1 FASYYGDHMVLQ
13 KKPSGAVVWGHGE
26 LGAMV
31 TVTLSGPSGLIME
44 KTAQVKGPSG
54 TWTAVLDPMDQGGP
68 YALTAE
74 QGLENV
80 TLRDIYFGDVWLCSG
95 QSNMVMTVLQVA
107 NASQELAAAAH
118 YPYVRIFAAAPAR
131 SDVELEDLEQ
141 IDLPWSI
148 PTAAEN
154 LGHGNFTYFSAVCW
168 LLGRS
173 LYEALGS
180 PIGLV
185 EVAWG
190 GTPIE
195 AWSSHRVLQACG
207 LPEDTGREGPQI
219 SLWHGACFNLKPAL
233 CFVPPLNLA
242 LSSSTS
248 PHQHLSGPQV
258 PSVLWN
264 AMIHPL
270 LNMTLRGVAW
280 YQGEANTFLNT
291 DQYNCTFPA
300 LIADWR
306 WAFHTGSAGQTEPL
320 LPFGFVQLSTYRRRS
335 ADDSFARL
343 RWHQTADLGVVPNA
357 RMPNTF
363 MAVAMDLGD
372 EQSPYGRWVLGWGEG
387 VGMEVLGTSPVF
399 LLFVGSIHPRDK
411 QNVAHRLLLGA
422 RAVAYGDKDLVFQG
436 PYPTRA
442 ILEVTRG
449 LLNVTYSQELICRQ
463 RDAQAFEVRSGISSP
478 KSCER
483 ESNTDVC
490 LSPPQVCCSSQAS
503 QCQWLPAPVVAVG
516 SHTVTLALSGCRTLV
531 LGLRYAWAEW
541 PCEYQACPL
550 YNPQGLPAPPFL

>member
-13 KKPSGAVVWGHGE
+13 KKPSGALVWGHGE
-26 LGAMV
+26 LGAVV
-31 TVTLSGPSGLIME
+31 TVTLSGAGGLIVME
-44 KTAQVKGPSG
+44 KTAQVKEPSG
-54 TWTAVLDPMDQGGP
+54 TWTTILDPMDRGGP

-80 TLRDIYFGDVWLCSG
+80 TLQDIYFGDVWLCSG
-95 QSNMVMTVLQVA
+95 QSNMAMTVLQVA
-107 NASQELAAAAH
+107 NASQELAMASR

-131 SDVELEDLEQ
+131 SDVELQDLER

-148 PTAAEN
+148 PTAEN

-195 AWSSHRVLQACG
+195 AWSSRRVLQACG
-207 LPEDTGREGPQI
+207 LPEDTGREGPQTY
-219 SLWHGACFNLKPAL
+219 LWHGACFNLKPA
-233 CFVPPLNLA
+233 FT
-242 LSSSTS
+242 SS
-248 PHQHLSGPQV
+248 HQHLSGPQT

-280 YQGEANTFLNT
+280 YQGEANAFLHT
-291 DQYNCTFPA
+291 DQYNCTFPT

-306 WAFHTGSAGQTEPL
+306 RAFHAGSAGQTEPL

-335 ADDSFARL
+335 VDDSFARL

-357 RMPNTF
+357 RMPSTF

-372 EQSPYGRWVLGWGEG
+372 EHSPY
-387 VGMEVLGTSPVF
+387 
-399 LLFVGSIHPRDK
+399 GSIHPRDK

-463 RDAQAFEVRSGISSP
+463 RDAQAFEV
-478 KSCER
+478 
-483 ESNTDVC
+483 
-490 LSPPQVCCSSQAS
+490 CCSSQAS
-503 QCQWLPAPVVAVG
+503 PCRWLPAPVVAVG
-516 SHTVTLALSGCRTLV
+516 SRTVTLALGGCRTLV

>member
-13 KKPSGAVVWGHGE
+13 KKPSGAVLWGHGE

-31 TVTLSGPSGLIME
+31 TVTLSGASGLIIME
-44 KTAQVKGPSG
+44 KTAQVKGPSE
-54 TWTAVLDPMDQGGP
+54 TWIVVLDPMDQGGP
-68 YALTAE
+68 YALMAE
-74 QGLENV
+74 QGLENM

-95 QSNMVMTVLQVA
+95 QSNMAMTVLQVA
-107 NASQELAAAAH
+107 NASQELAAAAR
-118 YPYVRIFAAAPAR
+118 YPYIRIFAAAPAR
-131 SDVELEDLEQ
+131 SDVELEDLEH

-195 AWSSHRVLQACG
+195 AWSSRRVLQACG
-207 LPEDTGREGPQI
+207 LLEDTGRDPGP
-219 SLWHGACFNLKPAL
+219 LLGACFNLKPAL
-233 CFVPPLNLA
+233 CFAPPINLA
-242 LSSSTS
+242 LSSSIS
-248 PHQHLSGPQV
+248 PHQHLSGPQT

-280 YQGEANTFLNT
+280 YQGEANAFLNT

-306 WAFHTGSAGQTEPL
+306 RAFHTGSAGQTEPL

-343 RWHQTADLGVVPNA
+343 RWHQTADLGVVPSA
-357 RMPNTF
+357 RMPSTF

-372 EQSPYGRWVLGWGEG
+372 EHSPY
-387 VGMEVLGTSPVF
+387 
-399 LLFVGSIHPRDK
+399 GSIHPRDK

-422 RAVAYGDKDLVFQG
+422 RAVAYGDKDIVFQG
-436 PYPTRA
+436 PYPTQA

-449 LLNVTYSQELICRQ
+449 LLNVTYSQELLCRQ
-463 RDAQAFEVRSGISSP
+463 KVAQAFE
-478 KSCER
+478 
-483 ESNTDVC
+483 
-490 LSPPQVCCSSQAS
+490 VCCSSQAS
-503 QCQWLPAPVVAVG
+503 PCQWLPAPMVAVE
-516 SHTVTLALSGCRTLV
+516 SHTVTLTLSGCRTLV

>member
-26 LGAMV
+26 LGAVV
-31 TVTLSGPSGLIME
+31 TMTLSGAGGLIIMK

-54 TWTAVLDPMDQGGP
+54 TWTTFLDPMDGGGP
-68 YALTAE
+68 YTLTAE

-95 QSNMVMTVLQVA
+95 QSNMAMTVLQVA
-107 NASQELAAAAH
+107 NASQELAAATR
-118 YPYVRIFAAAPAR
+118 YPYVRIFAAAPAH
-131 SDVELEDLEQ
+131 SDVELEDLER

-148 PTAAEN
+148 PSAEN

-195 AWSSHRVLQACG
+195 AWSSRRALQACG
-207 LPEDTGREGPQI
+207 LPEDMGRREGSQS
-219 SLWHGACFNLKPAL
+219 SLWHSACFNLKPAL
-233 CFVPPLNLA
+233 CFAPPLSLA

-248 PHQHLSGPQV
+248 PHQHLSGPQM

-280 YQGEANTFLNT
+280 YQGEANAFLHT

-306 WAFHTGSAGQTEPL
+306 QAFHIGSAGQTEPL
-320 LPFGFVQLSTYRRRS
+320 LPFGFVQLSTYRRWS

-357 RMPNTF
+357 RMPSTF
-363 MAVAMDLGD
+363 MAVTMDLGD
-372 EQSPYGRWVLGWGEG
+372 EHSPY
-387 VGMEVLGTSPVF
+387 
-399 LLFVGSIHPRDK
+399 GSIHPRDK
-411 QNVAHRLLLGA
+411 QTVAHRLLLGA

-449 LLNVTYSQELICRQ
+449 LLNVTYSQVLICRQ
-463 RDAQAFEVRSGISSP
+463 RAAQAFE
-478 KSCER
+478 
-483 ESNTDVC
+483 
-490 LSPPQVCCSSQAS
+490 VCCSSQAS
-503 QCQWLPAPVVAVG
+503 PCRWLPAPVVAVG
-516 SHTVTLALSGCRTLV
+516 SHTVTLALSGCGTLV

-541 PCEYQACPL
+541 PCDYQACPL

>member
-13 KKPSGAVVWGHGE
+13 KEPAGAVVWGHGE
-26 LGAMV
+26 PGAVV
-31 TVTLSGPSGLIME
+31 TVTLSGASGLTVME
-44 KTAQVKGPSG
+44 KMAQVKGPSG
-54 TWTAVLDPMDQGGP
+54 TWTTVLDPMDQGGP
-68 YALTAE
+68 YELTAK
-74 QGLENV
+74 QGLENM

-95 QSNMVMTVLQVA
+95 QSNMAMTVLQVA
-107 NASQELAAAAH
+107 NASQELAAAAR
-118 YPYVRIFAAAPAR
+118 YPYVRIFTVAPAR
-131 SDVELEDLEQ
+131 SDIELEDLKQ
-141 IDLPWSI
+141 ISLPWSI

-195 AWSSHRVLQACG
+195 AWSSRRVLQACG
-207 LPEDTGREGPQI
+207 LLEDRGRAW
-219 SLWHGACFNLKPAL
+219 LLKPAF
-233 CFVPPLNLA
+233 CFAPCLSLA

-248 PHQHLSGPQV
+248 PHQHLSGPQT

-280 YQGEANTFLNT
+280 YQGEANAFLHT

-306 WAFHTGSAGQTEPL
+306 QAFHTGSAGQTEPL
-320 LPFGFVQLSTYRRRS
+320 LPFGFVQLSTYCRQS

-357 RMPNTF
+357 RMPGTF

-372 EQSPYGRWVLGWGEG
+372 EHSPYGRQVLSWGEG
-387 VGMEVLGTSPVF
+387 VGVQLLGNNPIS
-399 LLFVGSIHPRDK
+399 LLFLSIHPRDK

-442 ILEVTRG
+442 IVEVTRG
-449 LLNVTYSQELICRQ
+449 LLNVTYSQKLICRQ
-463 RDAQAFEVRSGISSP
+463 RDAQAFEVRVGKSSP
-478 KSCER
+478 KGWEG
-483 ESNTDVC
+483 ESHADGGF
-490 LSPPQVCCSSQAS
+490 SPPQVCCFTKAS
-503 QCQWLPAPVVAVG
+503 PCRWLPAPVVAVG
-516 SHTVTLALSGCRTLV
+516 SHMVTLALSGCGTLV

>member
-26 LGAMV
+26 LGAVV
-31 TVTLSGPSGLIME
+31 TVTLSGAGGLIIME

-54 TWTAVLDPMDQGGP
+54 TWTTVLDPMDRGGP

-74 QGLENV
+74 QGWENV
-80 TLRDIYFGDVWLCSG
+80 TLQDIYFGDVWLCSG
-95 QSNMVMTVLQVA
+95 QSNMAMTVLQVA
-107 NASQELAAAAH
+107 NASQELAVASR
-118 YPYVRIFAAAPAR
+118 YPYVRVFAAAPAR
-131 SDVELEDLEQ
+131 SDVELEDLER

-148 PTAAEN
+148 PTAEN

-185 EVAWG
+185 EAAWG

-195 AWSSHRVLQACG
+195 AWSSRRALQACG
-207 LPEDTGREGPQI
+207 LLEDTGREGPQS

-233 CFVPPLNLA
+233 CFAPLLSLA

-248 PHQHLSGPQV
+248 PHQHLSGPQT

-280 YQGEANTFLNT
+280 YQGEANAFLHT
-291 DQYNCTFPA
+291 DQYNCTFPT

-306 WAFHTGSAGQTEPL
+306 RAFHTGSAGQTELL
-320 LPFGFVQLSTYRRRS
+320 LPFGFVQLSSYRRRS
-335 ADDSFARL
+335 VDDSFARL

-357 RMPNTF
+357 RMPSTF

-372 EQSPYGRWVLGWGEG
+372 EHSPY
-387 VGMEVLGTSPVF
+387 
-399 LLFVGSIHPRDK
+399 GSIHPRDK

-422 RAVAYGDKDLVFQG
+422 RAVVYGDKDLVFQG

-463 RDAQAFEVRSGISSP
+463 RDAQAFEV
-478 KSCER
+478 
-483 ESNTDVC
+483 
-490 LSPPQVCCSSQAS
+490 CCSSQAS
-503 QCQWLPAPVVAVG
+503 PCQWLLAPVVAVG
-516 SHTVTLALSGCRTLV
+516 PRTVTLALGGCRTLV

>member
-1 FASYYGDHMVLQ
+1 MAAWALLALLALAPAAAGGMLSFASYYGDHMVLQ
-13 KKPSGAVVWGHGE
+13 QKPAGAVVWGHGE

-31 TVTLSGPSGLIME
+31 TLTLSGASGLVVME

-54 TWTAVLDPMDQGGP
+54 TWTIVLEPMDHGGP

-95 QSNMVMTVLQVA
+95 QSNMAMTVLQVA

-118 YPYVRIFAAAPAR
+118 YPYVRVFAAAPAR
-131 SDVELEDLEQ
+131 SSVELEDLEQ

-148 PTAAEN
+148 PTAEN

-173 LYEALGS
+173 LFEALGT

-195 AWSSHRVLQACG
+195 AWSSRRVLKACG
-207 LPEDTGREGPQI
+207 LPEDTG
-219 SLWHGACFNLKPAL
+219 
-233 CFVPPLNLA
+233 
-242 LSSSTS
+242 STS
-248 PHQHLSGPQV
+248 PHQHLSGPQT

-270 LNMTLRGVAW
+270 LNMTLRGIAW
-280 YQGEANTFLNT
+280 YQGEANTLLNT

-306 WAFHTGSAGQTEPL
+306 WAFHTGSAGQTEPR
-320 LPFGFVQLSTYRRRS
+320 LPFGFVQLSAYRRGN

-357 RMPNTF
+357 RMPSTF

-372 EQSPYGRWVLGWGEG
+372 EHSPY
-387 VGMEVLGTSPVF
+387 
-399 LLFVGSIHPRDK
+399 GSIHPRDK

-422 RAVAYGDKDLVFQG
+422 MAVAYGDKGLVFQG
-436 PYPTRA
+436 PFPTRA
-442 ILEVTRG
+442 VLEVTRG
-449 LLNVTYSQELICRQ
+449 LLNVTYSQELIWRQ
-463 RDAQAFEVRSGISSP
+463 RDAQAFEV
-478 KSCER
+478 
-483 ESNTDVC
+483 
-490 LSPPQVCCSSQAS
+490 CCSSQAS
-503 QCQWLPAPVVAVG
+503 PCQWLLAPVVAVG

-541 PCEYQACPL
+541 PCEYLACPL
-550 YNPQGLPAPPFL
+550 YNSQGLPAPSFLLGTLPAGNTAEGRELLLLPSSGFPLN